1 MNIGIGNRVAWEFE
15 CPSHRV
21 LEGAIR
27 QKTFR
32 LSRVEWWK
40 EAKEKVMAEI
50 RENGIEI
57 NESIAAVRNYS
68 TPLEFTP
75 QINVRDHLQ
84 KQLLECHKKIQAHQ
98 DAADEYE
105 GWIQVLRANPGQRLK
120 LTQADWLYFFREP

>member
-50 RENGIEI
+50 RESGIEI
-57 NESIAAVRNYS
+57 NESIAAMLNYS
-68 TPLEFTP
+68 TT
-75 QINVRDHLQ
+75 VRDDLQ
-84 KQLLECHKKIQAHQ
+84 RKLAECHRKIQEHQ
-98 DAADEYE
+98 QAADEYE